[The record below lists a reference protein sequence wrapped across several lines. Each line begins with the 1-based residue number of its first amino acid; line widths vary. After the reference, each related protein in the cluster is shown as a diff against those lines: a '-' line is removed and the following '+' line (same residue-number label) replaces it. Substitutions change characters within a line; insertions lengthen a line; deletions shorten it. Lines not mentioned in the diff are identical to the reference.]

1 MPCGTVQITIDHS
14 LLASRRPGSVACPD
28 RPGDAIGT
36 LADITTSD
44 SALSH
49 SPRRYTTTR
58 SRLRLRSVLEGAV
71 IQRILVAT
79 DFSRSADTA
88 WRWAV
93 DVARRF
99 GAELRLVHVAMP
111 MSGEAAPNPQDD
123 DRGVALAQR
132 LLEERAAALPTS
144 RVKTILRRG
153 EPAHVLSAL
162 ARDEYI
168 DLLVVGTHEHL
179 GAGDILIGSVAERLI
194 RLAPCTVVVVK
205 LSNASVDPA
214 D

>member
-1 MPCGTVQITIDHS
+1 M
-14 LLASRRPGSVACPD
+14 
-28 RPGDAIGT
+28 
-36 LADITTSD
+36 
-44 SALSH
+44 
-49 SPRRYTTTR
+49 
-58 SRLRLRSVLEGAV
+58 E
-71 IQRILVAT
+71 RILVAT

-111 MSGEAAPNPQDD
+111 MSGEAAPHLSQDD
-123 DRGVALAQR
+123 DRGVARAQR
-132 LLEERAAALPTS
+132 LLEERAAAVPTS

-168 DLLVVGTHEHL
+168 DLLVVGTHEHH

-205 LSNASVDPA
+205 PSSASVDPA
-214 D
+214 H